1 MSNQL
6 QTYVDSQIAEISP
19 YKLKSNVLLSD
30 AELQD
35 VTDAK
40 SAKEAAVLRKNITA
54 HKKLVADAR
63 MDITRQFDDV
73 KKQFIKA
80 EKDVLEPAEEAQEL
94 IQGKMLA
101 YEEEEAK
108 RREAE
113 EERIAGIVARFEV
126 RVDELT
132 DEDAIADRL
141 EEVKKINETLS
152 DDDRELPQ
160 VKLAYAE
167 AKNILL
173 QRKDELT
180 LGADTD
186 DAEVAS
192 TEAERNDAIEEA
204 EQAAKA
210 AAKAE
215 PKVGIKTV
223 TRFEIIDAEA
233 VPREL
238 CEPSEKL
245 IREAVKKGV
254 AVIPGVRIWSE
265 RSF

>member
-19 YKLKSNVLLSD
+19 YKVKSNGLLTD

-40 SAKEAAVLRKNITA
+40 SAKEAAVLRKSITA

-101 YEEEEAK
+101 YEEEEVK
-108 RREAE
+108 RLVAE
-113 EERIAGIVARFEV
+113 EERVATITDMFYVAVDILDSTEEV
-126 RVDELT
+126 SHW
-132 DEDAIADRL
+132 IADIER
-141 EEVKKINETLS
+141 VNESLPP
-152 DDDRELPQ
+152 DDRELPQ

-167 AKNILL
+167 AKNALL

-192 TEAERNDAIEEA
+192 TEADRNDAIEEA

-223 TRFEIIDAEA
+223 TKFEIIDAEA
-233 VPREL
+233 VPRGL

-254 AVIPGVRIWSE
+254 AVIPGVRIWQE

>member
-40 SAKEAAVLRKNITA
+40 SAKEAAVLRKSITA

-73 KKQFIKA
+73 KKQFIEA
-80 EKDVLEPAEEAQEL
+80 EKDVLEPAEEAQEI

-108 RREAE
+108 RREVE
-113 EERIAGIVARFEV
+113 EERVADIVAWFGVGASGLDTPEK
-126 RVDELT
+126 VDEQLSLIT
-132 DEDAIADRL
+132 RGADSL
-141 EEVKKINETLS
+141 APA
-152 DDDRELPQ
+152 DRELPQ

-173 QRKDELT
+173 QIKDELT

-192 TEAERNDAIEEA
+192 TEADRNDAIEEA

-223 TRFEIIDAEA
+223 TKFEIIDAEA
-233 VPREL
+233 VPRGL

-254 AVIPGVRIWSE
+254 AVIPGVRIWQE